1 VADNL
6 VVENLA
12 DNLAHNLA
20 DELLQAPS
28 AQPSGSPEDKCRLAL
43 RPASALFKVAI
54 CRRRQGAVE
63 DVCDCV
69 CRLSA
74 TLRLIKRTR

>member
-20 DELLQAPS
+20 DELLQAP
-28 AQPSGSPEDKCRLAL
+28 
-43 RPASALFKVAI
+43 
-54 CRRRQGAVE
+54 
-63 DVCDCV
+63 
-69 CRLSA
+69 
-74 TLRLIKRTR
+74 